1 MKTLL
6 CAEMLA
12 GNDDFIAWLGF
23 VRLDFGDPWA
33 LVPVTDGVP
42 FDFPCVGSFDRF
54 SIVEGESGTVH
65 YRAWFLCEGNR
76 DG

>member
-12 GNDDFIAWLGF
+12 GNDDCVAWLGF

-33 LVPVTDGVP
+33 LAPVADGVP
-42 FDFPCVGSFDRF
+42 FDFPCVGSC
-54 SIVEGESGTVH
+54 S
-65 YRAWFLCEGNR
+65 RADHGAL
-76 DG
+76 